1 MDTTLTLI
9 DLAGSIAL
17 LLWGVHMVQSGI
29 QRAFGPHL
37 RRFLGRTLSGRGHAF
52 LAGLGV
58 TAVLQSSTA
67 TGLMAA
73 SFAAGGL
80 VDLVPALAVMLGA
93 NVGTTL
99 IVQLL
104 SFDIGRVA
112 PLFVLVG
119 VILFRRS
126 FVSRTRDLGRVA
138 IGLGLM
144 LFALQQLL
152 SIITPYEDVPSLRLL
167 MGAIA
172 TNPIIDVILAAAL
185 TWAAHSSVA
194 TVLLTMSL
202 AAKGVVP
209 PHAAF
214 ALVLGA
220 NLGSALNPL
229 LEGAAGADPVAK
241 RLPAGNL
248 LNRIV
253 GVAVGLALL
262 NWIGPLMV
270 TIEPDAARAVADF
283 HTAFNLVVAAL
294 FLPLLRP
301 FARLLVWLLPA
312 RAAPS
317 DPSQPIYLSEAVRE
331 TPAIALAGAAR
342 EALRMADVLEAMLRG
357 ALDAIDRGDRNRVT
371 TTRGLDDVLDHLNR
385 AIKVYLTGL
394 DPDVLD
400 EDDNRRLAEILAFIT
415 NLEHAGDIVEKGLM
429 AIAAKRLKRG
439 LAFSVEGQAEIR
451 VMLERLAGN
460 VHTAAAV
467 FMTDDVRAARGLL
480 SEKEVFRDLEARA
493 TEAHFAR
500 IRAGRVES
508 VETSALHLDVL
519 RDLKRINAHIAA
531 PAYPVLEKL
540 GELLSSRLRRDAEAD
555 DIPAQPGRAGR
566 PR

>member
-1 MDTTLTLI
+1 MDTTLTLV
-9 DLAGSIAL
+9 DLAGSVAL
-17 LLWGVHMVQSGI
+17 LLWGVHMVQSGV

-37 RRFLGRTLSGRGHAF
+37 RRFLSRTLRGRFSAF

-67 TGLMAA
+67 TGLMVS

-119 VILFRRS
+119 VVLFRRS
-126 FVSRTRDLGRVA
+126 FASRTRDLGRVA

-144 LFALQQLL
+144 LFALEQLL
-152 SIITPYEDVPSLRLL
+152 ALLTPYEDVPSLRLL

-172 TNPIIDVILAAAL
+172 TQPVIDVIIAAAM

-202 AAKGVVP
+202 AAQGVVP

-229 LEGAAGADPVAK
+229 LEGAPGGDPRAK
-241 RLPAGNL
+241 RVPIGNL
-248 LNRIV
+248 LNRAV
-253 GVAVGLALL
+253 GVVLGLALL
-262 NWIGPLMV
+262 GWIGPWLV
-270 TIEPDAARAVADF
+270 TVEPDAARAVADF
-283 HTAFNLVVAAL
+283 HTLFNLAIAAI

-301 FARLLVWLLPA
+301 FAGLLVRMLPA
-312 RAAPS
+312 RAAAA
-317 DPSQPIYLSEAVRE
+317 DPSQPVYLNNAARE
-331 TPAIALAGAAR
+331 TPAIALADAAR
-342 EALRMADVLEAMLRG
+342 EGLRMADVLQAMLRG
-357 ALDAIDRGDRNRVT
+357 ALDAIDHGDRKQVAT
-371 TTRGLDDVLDHLNR
+371 TKGLDDVLDRLNR
-385 AIKVYLTGL
+385 AIKTYLTEL

-400 EDDNRRLAEILAFIT
+400 DDDSRRLSEILAFIT
-415 NLEHAGDIVEKGLM
+415 NLEHAGDIVERSLM
-429 AIAAKRLKRG
+429 ALAAKRLRRG

-451 VMLERLAGN
+451 AMLERLAGN

-467 FMTDDVRAARGLL
+467 FMTDDARAARALL
-480 SEKEVFRDLEARA
+480 GEKEVFRDLEARA
-493 TEAHFAR
+493 TETHFAR
-500 IRAGRVES
+500 VRAGRVES

-519 RDLKRINAHIAA
+519 RDLKRINAHVAA
-531 PAYPVLEKL
+531 AAYAVLEKR
-540 GELLSSRLRRDAEAD
+540 GELLPSRLRRDAETA
-555 DIPAQPGRAGR
+555 P
-566 PR
+566 

>member
-1 MDTTLTLI
+1 MSATLSLI
-9 DLAGSIAL
+9 DLAGAIAL
-17 LLWGVHMVQSGI
+17 LLWGLHMVQSGI

-37 RRFLGRTLSGRGHAF
+37 RRFLTRTLGDRWRAF

-80 VDLVPALAVMLGA
+80 VDLVPALAIMLGA
-93 NVGTTL
+93 NLGTTL

-126 FVSRTRDLGRVA
+126 FASRTRDIGRVA

-167 MGAIA
+167 MGTIA
-172 TNPIIDVILAAAL
+172 TNPIIDVILGATL

-202 AAKGVVP
+202 AAKRVVP

-229 LEGAAGADPVAK
+229 LEGATSNDPAAK
-241 RLPAGNL
+241 RVPAGNL

-253 GVAVGLALL
+253 GVALGLALL
-262 NWIGPLMV
+262 DWIGPV
-270 TIEPDAARAVADF
+270 IVAIEPDAARAVADF
-283 HTAFNLVVAAL
+283 HTVLNLAMAVL

-312 RAAPS
+312 RAAPA
-317 DPSQPIYLSEAVRE
+317 DPSQPIYLSEAARE

-342 EALRMADVLEAMLRG
+342 EGLRMADVLEAMLRG
-357 ALDAIDRGDRNRVT
+357 ALDAIDRGDRNRVVAT
-371 TTRGLDDVLDHLNR
+371 KGLDDVLDRLN
-385 AIKVYLTGL
+385 
-394 DPDVLD
+394 
-400 EDDNRRLAEILAFIT
+400 
-415 NLEHAGDIVEKGLM
+415 
-429 AIAAKRLKRG
+429 
-439 LAFSVEGQAEIR
+439 
-451 VMLERLAGN
+451 
-460 VHTAAAV
+460 
-467 FMTDDVRAARGLL
+467 
-480 SEKEVFRDLEARA
+480 
-493 TEAHFAR
+493 
-500 IRAGRVES
+500 
-508 VETSALHLDVL
+508 
-519 RDLKRINAHIAA
+519 
-531 PAYPVLEKL
+531 
-540 GELLSSRLRRDAEAD
+540 
-555 DIPAQPGRAGR
+555 
-566 PR
+566 